1 MTFLSA
7 VSGQLISH
15 SAARFEQAA
24 LVSKCCP
31 NKGLTF
37 TKIDKYFITQATN
50 QTSVKIKGNYTS
62 LKSVTNRYDHLMCVL
77 P

>member
-24 LVSKCCP
+24 LVSKCFP
-31 NKGLTF
+31 NKEM
-37 TKIDKYFITQATN
+37 
-50 QTSVKIKGNYTS
+50 SVKVKGNYNTS
-62 LKSVTNRYDHLMCVL
+62 LKSVTNRYDHLKCVCSGVFL
-77 P
+77 ISISYFVGFYAE

>member
-24 LVSKCCP
+24 LVSKCFP

-37 TKIDKYFITQATN
+37 GKIDKYFITQATN
-50 QTSVKIKGNYTS
+50 QPYDYKQ
-62 LKSVTNRYDHLMCVL
+62 LFTNSQSNLAT
-77 P
+77 

>member
-24 LVSKCCP
+24 LVSKCFP
-31 NKGLTF
+31 NKE
-37 TKIDKYFITQATN
+37 
-50 QTSVKIKGNYTS
+50 TSVKIKGNYTS
-62 LKSVTNRYDHLMCVL
+62 LKSVTNRYNHSMCGL